1 MSEFFGEV
9 ISKYTLEQAIEDG
22 FHADFGFMRTS
33 YGLLRIVATTNFLKN
48 TTSLQALSM
57 LFKTLKDI
65 RATKPDMIVFKEN
78 GEEHTE
84 DEGRTLI
91 TSCAGLKEKVY
102 AKLDNYGNHHVL
114 TLLLA
119 SDY

>member
-1 MSEFFGEV
+1 MNELFGEV
-9 ISKYTLEQAIEDG
+9 ISEYTLEQAIEDG

-48 TTSLQALSM
+48 TTNLQALSIF
-57 LFKTLKDI
+57 FKALKDL
-65 RATKPDMIVFKEN
+65 RAVKPDMIVFEED

-84 DEGRTLI
+84 DQERTLI
-91 TSCAGLKEKVY
+91 TSCAGLTEKVY
-102 AKLDNYGNHHVL
+102 AKLDNYGNHYVL